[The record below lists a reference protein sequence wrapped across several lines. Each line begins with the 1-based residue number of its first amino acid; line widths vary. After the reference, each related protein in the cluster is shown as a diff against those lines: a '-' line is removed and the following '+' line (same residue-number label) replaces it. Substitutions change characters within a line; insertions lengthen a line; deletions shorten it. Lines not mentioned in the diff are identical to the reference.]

1 MTHHNLKRTLSLALF
16 LLTLLAPAMGQPTSS
31 TVLPDNVSEATC
43 TLTPETSPWGIQLKW
58 SSTAAASPLVNPLVG
73 DIDGDGIP
81 EIICFAP
88 DNSYNFYGTRHV
100 LVFDSRTHEVVHT
113 FTLSDRITTV
123 SATPY
128 GIVKLPN
135 GHVIF
140 AVCMKNQGM
149 AAYDL
154 TDHATTPLWTSQAFD
169 DNLLEPAVAFSDF
182 NCDGWPELYIGN
194 RIYDA
199 ATGTLLITGPEGA
212 NDGKAYTNS
221 LYDGT
226 ERVVISFAYNVTG
239 DIHPELLV
247 GNQVYSVNITNRNGL
262 AGNSM
267 TLLATAP
274 TPSGV
279 PADGHAQ
286 VADFNL
292 DGHPDILISTKD
304 SPSHPVKFYVWD
316 IYNNTVSI
324 PVSIPSST
332 RGKSILLIADIDN
345 DGSLEVVIQASIS
358 SYSGRIKAYKY
369 NITGNNFT
377 HMWDLTVDEDS
388 WSNAMTMFDFN
399 LDGMGDI
406 LVSDQS
412 SIKILNG
419 SGRSHLTGNDTVAV
433 YALSSLSFGECTVMQ
448 YPVVAD
454 VDADGSAEIVVCGR
468 FGSGHTWQGFLNVFH
483 SATTPWAPARKVW
496 NQYMY
501 NVTSVNEDLTIPQ
514 YQFNNAHF
522 FTLPDGTLHQPFN
535 NFLQQ
540 ATTIDSSGRPFI
552 AVPDLLFS
560 PEAPSTAIDGDSLRL
575 TMSYTNQGDVLLAT
589 PYGITIYIN
598 EYRGQRLCT
607 DTLYSPL
614 PTATISTHT
623 FSISLDSLCGLSADD
638 SLLIVLNDLGT
649 GIAQHGG
656 GQAECDTTN
665 NTIKMAVP
673 SCETTCTSVIVSSGT
688 TTNSYIPI
696 NGYTGNNLQRS
707 QSIYP
712 SEMLTDL
719 VGKRIDSLHYFVN
732 SGSFDGGDW
741 TISIGVTR
749 WQMLQFTFDNVSEL
763 TEVYHGPLIANNANG
778 MGIRLDSTFAYAGGN
793 LIIQFVQHIPSES
806 SSCTFIGN
814 YTSGSTSRHAI
825 TYSGNIMS
833 QGGSSDY
840 FLPKI
845 TFHACSDST
854 IDTSHVSTGVALPYC
869 ENFDNY
875 ATGEGHMPLYWQGH
889 NTLSIDMGRYPLITN
904 EYNTS
909 PGNSLGMH
917 IMGNNTCYAILPDFA
932 LDSLRHLNLSFMV
945 RNKPTEQGIL
955 VIGVLPDTNDLNSF
969 QPLDTIIPPGDHW
982 MPVTYS
988 FQNYQGTARRVVF
1001 IDRPRQ
1007 GYSFSNIYI
1016 DDFIADTWIYPTIQQ
1031 YGTHGVRVIAPE
1043 NHSANYWL
1051 EYGEQGFVPG
1061 YDTSTVVHV
1070 TTSPF
1075 YITDLS
1081 SDTEYDFYF
1090 YPMLDSNTVV
1100 RSTCRNPLYI
1110 TNCISRFDTTVTT
1123 CNSYSWHNHT
1133 YTSSGNYMDTLTITT
1148 GCDSIITLH
1157 LTINH
1162 NDSVALN
1169 ISACDN
1175 YTWNVDGITYFSDTT
1190 LSASLPTNNG
1200 CDSLIL
1206 LHLTILPSPQ
1216 LQHIPDTVINLGQ
1229 SLTLHAHG
1237 ADMFTWSDA
1246 DGVLLCND
1254 SIITVNPAT
1263 STVYYLTAFNQGNN
1277 LVYNGDFELGNT
1289 GFTSA
1294 YTYNTNLNPEGR
1306 YYIGSN
1312 AHNYHY
1318 GFTGAS
1324 DHTSGSGNFM
1334 IVNGSGT
1341 AGTNLWTQTVT
1352 VQPYTNYAFSVWGT
1366 NVSSYSQQYM
1376 AKLQF
1381 CINGTQIGDI
1391 FQLPTPMNT
1400 WTQFYEVWN
1409 SGPNTTATIT
1419 ILNMNTLLGGNDFG
1433 IDDIS
1438 FSSLTTCQ
1446 SNDTINVFVGHHI
1459 DSNVCASQYP
1469 FMWNGETF
1477 LHSGAKMATLSAI
1490 NGTDSIVIMNAITR
1504 PEYHISTID
1513 TICENTH
1520 YLFHGQLCDT
1530 SGQYTHIQPTVYG
1543 CDSLTILQLIIL
1555 DTNSVDTI
1563 ADVCNQLL
1571 WHGVTYTTNG
1581 SPEYQTT
1588 NVHGC
1593 DSTITLHLTVR
1604 RSTTS
1609 TDFQTA
1615 CDTFTW
1621 IDGNKYS
1628 ASGTTTHILTNTA
1641 GCDSIIT
1648 LNLTIRHSS
1657 IDTDTH
1663 TACDTY
1669 TWIDGNTYTTS
1680 NNSATYTLNNTDGC
1694 DSIVTLALTIN
1705 HANTGTETVTACNS
1719 FVWHGTEYSESTTM
1733 PTHDSTNSAGC
1744 DSVTTLHLT
1753 INHCSTTTITA
1764 CDNYSWHGNVYT
1776 SSGVYTIGTDTLI
1789 LTINNSSISTETVT
1803 ACNSYSWH
1811 GNTYSANNN
1820 TATHTETNALGCD
1833 STVTL
1838 NLTINYSN
1846 TGDTSATACD
1856 EFSWYGTNYNT
1867 STTPTLTLTNVAGC
1881 DSTVTL
1887 HLTINHSNNA
1897 TIDTVACNS
1906 FVWHGTE
1913 YTASTTTPTHTDINA
1928 AGCDSVTTLHLTIN
1942 HCSTTTITVCDS
1954 YLWNGN
1960 IYTESGT
1967 YIFGEDTLNLT
1978 INHSSASDTSATV
1991 CDSIIWYGTVYTVTS
2006 SPTHTLTNTMGCDSV
2021 ETLYLTVNH
2030 SNSITETITAC
2041 DTLIWHG
2048 VAYTTSNNTDFHI
2061 ETNAAGC
2068 DSIIT
2073 LNLTVNY
2080 SNTGIETV
2088 TTCDSYSWHGITY
2101 TDNNST
2107 AKHTGINV
2115 AGCDS
2120 ITTLHLTLNH
2130 SNAGVETVTA
2140 CDTFIWH
2147 GNTYTSNNSTATYT
2161 ETNSAGCDSII
2172 TLNLTINYSTTGDTT
2187 ITDCDSISW
2196 NGTIYT
2202 SSQDIYPITYLNS
2215 WGCDSL
2221 VTLHLTVNVSTSQ
2234 EVNEAACYSF
2244 EWPTASGQLLTSSGE
2259 YRDTSTNAVGCDS
2272 VTTLNLIISRCLVNS
2287 DTACDNYIWH
2297 GNTYTS
2303 SGVYTDNLD
2312 TLELTILNSSM
2323 VIDTQ
2328 TACDTFTWIDG
2339 RNYTSSNDTTTIV
2352 LTNVVGCDS
2361 IIALHLTLHHSV
2373 SSIDTIAACDSVIWI
2388 DGVTYNTSDSLASH
2402 NLTTTT
2408 GCDSTVTL
2416 HLTLHHS
2423 TQTTLYD
2430 TICHDQNYTWN
2441 GYTFHSDN
2449 HEQTESIHFSATLNT
2464 IYGCDSTA
2472 NMIITKMAQPQIHFD
2487 SNKDCH
2493 TLSYTLTAIATAPLS
2508 PDAEPQPM
2516 PYLLWSSSPDDP
2528 LLHGQENNP
2537 TILVSPHSVTEYTLY
2552 ADYKPTPMC
2561 PVSAN
2566 IILRPLVP
2574 TKAELKIVPEA
2585 LDYGHP
2591 DFTAYDI
2598 SHHQEV
2604 ERTWYLDWQQQSE
2617 TGNILSSRADI
2628 DADSII
2634 VALTL
2639 DNNICR
2645 DTAVAVI
2652 PIHRVA
2658 IFAPNV
2664 FTPLEDNNNRFVI
2677 SCTGIIDADM
2687 YIYNREGLLIYH
2699 TTDFE
2704 QGWDGHN
2711 TNGTLCPQGA
2721 YVWRIYYHAENH
2733 PKKLQTKVGT
2743 ILLLK

>member
-1 MTHHNLKRTLSLALF
+1 MKTKTILHTILAEKLKKTLFIALLISVTLSQETYAQTDTSFWFAQPDVWRRNTSLVIRYCFTTYEQPANVTIMMPADSNF
-16 LLTLLAPAMGQPTSS
+16 TPISFSIPANSFYVQDVTTLTNSMMTSTIN
-31 TVLPDNVSEATC
+31 TVLDKGIHISTSAPVSCYWESTGDNGEIYCLKGYNALGHDFLVPMQAHYGNHTSFYRPSRIEFVATEDNTIVELTPSTSLQGSVGSGQ
-43 TLTPETSPWGIQLKW
+43 TLTVNLNRGQSYVVKSIGC
-58 SSTAAASPLVNPLVG
+58 SSSEHLYNTLIHSTKPIAVNSTDDLVAAYGNADLVG
-73 DIDGDGIP
+73 DQIVPINLLGKKYLAIKNNSNNERISIFATQPNTTVTINGSSVTLSPGQVHDQSLTNTATY
-81 EIICFAP
+81 IISDKPIAVFQVTA
-88 DNSYNFYGTRHV
+88 SGSELGGTMLPH
-100 LVFDSRTHEVVHT
+100 LECTGSRTVRYMRSDGSISTYATIVVKTAAVEDFLVNGNPNT
-113 FTLSDRITTV
+113 FSSSQFNTLSYDPSLSYAIINVSNLVNAGEMITVENTSDLFLMGTIDMTNIIAASCSYGVFSDYSRIAHIQFLMSSLYNEGDDIYFNFLAPNTNNLVLTC
-123 SATPY
+123 
-128 GIVKLPN
+128 PN
-135 GHVIF
+135 GAQVTSFPFI
-140 AVCMKNQGM
+140 
-149 AAYDL
+149 L
-154 TDHATTPLWTSQAFD
+154 TNVDTT
-169 DNLLEPAVAFSDF
+169 
-182 NCDGWPELYIGN
+182 
-194 RIYDA
+194 
-199 ATGTLLITGPEGA
+199 ATGWYYMEGVDTSGCNNLIGDSIFIYVVPSFRPDSVG
-212 NDGKAYTNS
+212 NS
-221 LYDGT
+221 LC
-226 ERVVISFAYNVTG
+226 
-239 DIHPELLV
+239 
-247 GNQVYSVNITNRNGL
+247 
-262 AGNSM
+262 
-267 TLLATAP
+267 
-274 TPSGV
+274 
-279 PADGHAQ
+279 
-286 VADFNL
+286 
-292 DGHPDILISTKD
+292 
-304 SPSHPVKFYVWD
+304 
-316 IYNNTVSI
+316 
-324 PVSIPSST
+324 
-332 RGKSILLIADIDN
+332 
-345 DGSLEVVIQASIS
+345 
-358 SYSGRIKAYKY
+358 
-369 NITGNNFT
+369 
-377 HMWDLTVDEDS
+377 
-388 WSNAMTMFDFN
+388 SN
-399 LDGMGDI
+399 
-406 LVSDQS
+406 
-412 SIKILNG
+412 
-419 SGRSHLTGNDTVAV
+419 
-433 YALSSLSFGECTVMQ
+433 
-448 YPVVAD
+448 
-454 VDADGSAEIVVCGR
+454 
-468 FGSGHTWQGFLNVFH
+468 
-483 SATTPWAPARKVW
+483 
-496 NQYMY
+496 
-501 NVTSVNEDLTIPQ
+501 
-514 YQFNNAHF
+514 
-522 FTLPDGTLHQPFN
+522 
-535 NFLQQ
+535 
-540 ATTIDSSGRPFI
+540 
-552 AVPDLLFS
+552 
-560 PEAPSTAIDGDSLRL
+560 
-575 TMSYTNQGDVLLAT
+575 
-589 PYGITIYIN
+589 
-598 EYRGQRLCT
+598 
-607 DTLYSPL
+607 
-614 PTATISTHT
+614 
-623 FSISLDSLCGLSADD
+623 
-638 SLLIVLNDLGT
+638 
-649 GIAQHGG
+649 
-656 GQAECDTTN
+656 
-665 NTIKMAVP
+665 
-673 SCETTCTSVIVSSGT
+673 VIVASGT
-688 TTNSYIPI
+688 TTNSNIPI
-696 NGYTGNNLQRS
+696 NGSTGNNLQRS

-712 SEMLTDL
+712 SEILTDL
-719 VGKRIDSLHYFVN
+719 IGKRIDSLHYSVN
-732 SGSFDGGDW
+732 SGNFDGGDW

-763 TEVYHGPLIANNANG
+763 TEVYHGPLNANDSNG
-778 MGIRLDSTFAYAGGN
+778 LGIKLDSAFAFAGGN
-793 LIIQFVQHIPSES
+793 LIIQFVQHTPSES
-806 SSCTFIGN
+806 SSCTFLGS
-814 YTSGSTSRHAI
+814 YTSGSTSRRAT

-833 QGGSSDY
+833 QGGLSDY
-840 FLPKI
+840 FLPEV
-845 TFHACSDST
+845 TFHACADST

-889 NTLSIDMGRYPLITN
+889 NTLSIDMGRYPLVTN
-904 EYNTS
+904 EYNSS

-917 IMGNNTCYAILPDFA
+917 IMGNNTCYAVLPDFA

-988 FQNYQGTARRVVF
+988 FQNYQGTARRVAF
-1001 IDRPRQ
+1001 LDRPRQ

-1016 DDFIADTWIYPTIQQ
+1016 DDFIADTWIYPTVQH
-1031 YGTHGVRVIAPE
+1031 YGAQGVRVIAPE
-1043 NHSANYWL
+1043 SHSANYWL

-1061 YDTSTVVHV
+1061 YDSSIVMHV

-1081 SDTEYDFYF
+1081 SETTYDFYF

-1175 YTWNVDGITYFSDTT
+1175 YTWDVDGITYFSDTT

-1733 PTHDSTNSAGC
+1733 PTHASTNSAGC

-1789 LTINNSSISTETVT
+1789 LTINISSISTETVT

-1867 STTPTLTLTNVAGC
+1867 STTPPLTLTNVAGC

-2244 EWPTASGQLLTSSGE
+2244 EWPTASGQLLTSSGK

-2464 IYGCDSTA
+2464 IYGCDSMA

-2677 SCTGIIDADM
+2677 SCTGIIDADL